1 MNAFLL
7 VLIGILLF
15 LFLILFHEFGHFIC
29 AKLSGVKVNEF
40 AIGMGPKLFKF
51 QKGETLYTLRALPI
65 GGFCAMEGEDEDSN
79 DKRSI
84 QNASVYKR
92 MIIVAAGG
100 IMNIILAFILMM
112 VILAQQTSFAS
123 TKILKFSENAVI
135 SQYGLKEGDI
145 IKKIDGYSI
154 NTYTDIA
161 FALSMKKDFKA
172 NFVIER
178 DGENIE
184 INDVKLNTTKDKDG
198 NEIISRDFYVQPIK
212 KDFGSLFRQTFLE
225 IIANTKLTYVSLWK
239 IITGEYGLNAISGP
253 VGMTVV
259 IKDAAVTGLQENF
272 LTAVNNIV
280 MIMMVISISLG
291 VMNLLPFPAL
301 DGGRLVFL
309 LIEAITKKPVPL
321 KYEALVHKLGFIL
334 LLAFMF
340 FIMVNDILKLMTG
353 KGLTG

>member
-15 LFLILFHEFGHFIC
+15 LLLILFHEFGHFIC
-29 AKLSGVKVNEF
+29 AKMSGVKVNEF

-65 GGFCAMEGEDEDSN
+65 GGFCAMEGEDEESS
-79 DKRSI
+79 DKRSF

-100 IMNIILAFILMM
+100 IMNIILAFILMI
-112 VILAQQTSFAS
+112 VILAQQSSFAS
-123 TKILKFSENAVI
+123 TKISKFSENAVI
-135 SQYGLKEGDI
+135 NQYGLKEGDI
-145 IKKIDGYSI
+145 IKKIDGYNI

-161 FALSMKKDFKA
+161 FALSMKKDFTA
-172 NFVIER
+172 NFVVER

-212 KDFGSLFRQTFLE
+212 KDFGSFFRQTFWE
-225 IIANTKLTYVSLWK
+225 IFSNTKLTYVSLWK
-239 IITGEYGLNAISGP
+239 IITGEYGLNAVSGP
-253 VGMTVV
+253 VGMAVV
-259 IKDAAVTGLQENF
+259 IKDAATTGLQENF
-272 LTAVNNIV
+272 LAAVNNII

-309 LIEAITKKPVPL
+309 LIEAITKKPVPP
-321 KYEALVHKLGFIL
+321 KYESVVHRIGFIL
-334 LLAFMF
+334 LLS
-340 FIMVNDILKLMTG
+340 FILFITINDILKLITG

>member
-1 MNAFLL
+1 MNTVLL
-7 VLIGILLF
+7 ILIGILLF
-15 LFLILFHEFGHFIC
+15 LFLIVFHEFGHFIC

-51 QKGETLYTLRALPI
+51 QKGETLYTLRVLSI
-65 GGFCAMEGEDEDSN
+65 GGFCAMEGEDEESGN
-79 DKRSI
+79 KRSF

-100 IMNIILAFILMM
+100 IMNIILAFIFMM
-112 VILAQQTSFAS
+112 VILAQQSSFAS
-123 TKILKFSENAVI
+123 TKISKFSENAVI
-135 SQYGLKEGDI
+135 SQYGIKEGDI
-145 IKKIDGYSI
+145 IKKIDGYNI

-161 FALSMKKDFKA
+161 FALSMKKDFTA
-172 NFVIER
+172 NFVVER
-178 DGENIE
+178 NGENIE
-184 INDVKLNTTKDKDG
+184 INNVKLNTTKDKDG

-212 KDFGSLFRQTFLE
+212 KDFGSFFRQTFLE
-225 IIANTKLTYVSLWK
+225 ILANTKLTYVSLWK
-239 IITGEYGLNAISGP
+239 LITGEYGLNAVSGP
-253 VGMTVV
+253 VGMAVV
-259 IKDAAVTGLQENF
+259 VKDAATTGLQQSF
-272 LTAVNNIV
+272 LSAVNNII

-321 KYEALVHKLGFIL
+321 KYEALVHKIGFIL
-334 LLAFMF
+334 LIS
-340 FIMVNDILKLMTG
+340 FILFITINDILKLITG

>member
-15 LFLILFHEFGHFIC
+15 LLLILFHEFGHFIC
-29 AKLSGVKVNEF
+29 AKMSGVKVNEF

-51 QKGETLYTLRALPI
+51 QKGETLYTLRTLPI
-65 GGFCAMEGEDEDSN
+65 GGFCAMEGEDEESS
-79 DKRSI
+79 DKRSF

-112 VILAQQTSFAS
+112 VILAQQSSFAS
-123 TKILKFSENAVI
+123 TKISKFSENAVI
-135 SQYGLKEGDI
+135 NQYGLKEGDI
-145 IKKIDGYSI
+145 IKKIDGYNI

-161 FALSMKKDFKA
+161 FALSMKKDFTA
-172 NFVIER
+172 NFVVER

-184 INDVKLNTTKDKDG
+184 INDVKLNTTKDKDD

-212 KDFGSLFRQTFLE
+212 KDFGSFFRQTFWE
-225 IIANTKLTYVSLWK
+225 IFSNTKLTYVSLWK
-239 IITGEYGLNAISGP
+239 IITGEYGLNAVSGP
-253 VGMTVV
+253 VGMAVV
-259 IKDAAVTGLQENF
+259 IKDAATTGLQQNF
-272 LTAVNNIV
+272 LAAVNNIV

-301 DGGRLVFL
+301 DGGRFVFL

-321 KYEALVHKLGFIL
+321 KYEAIVHRFGFIL
-334 LLAFMF
+334 LLS
-340 FIMVNDILKLMTG
+340 FILFITINDILKLITG